1 MGCGGG
7 LGAVVGGAA
16 GFLAGGPAGAAIGAG
31 LGMSAGGAMDAANA
45 QEDALQAQQEMS
57 AQQQEMWAQ
66 QLAQWNRIYGPA
78 ERNLGYYYSMV
89 TPDQVTSLGL
99 QNVQQEF
106 QAQMKQTQKTMAQ
119 RGMGDTTAENQIMAG
134 QRVDLAQARAN
145 VRLTAPAQLRAEQ
158 MSFLATGKGAQT
170 NTYNSMT
177 NALSQ
182 QANALSQQANV
193 AGQQSAALMQ
203 GVGSLAGAGMQY
215 YAMNPNM
222 FSSGGQLP
230 SLGIGGNFT
239 PITGGII

>member
-31 LGMSAGGAMDAANA
+31 LGMSAGGSMDAANA

-57 AQQQEMWAQ
+57 AQQ
-66 QLAQWNRIYGPA
+66 LAQWNRIYGPA
-78 ERNLGYYYSMV
+78 ERNLGDYYSRV
-89 TPDQVTSLGL
+89 TPNQVTSLGL